1 MLDKEEMKINVGNR
15 LRQVREYFKETQIN
29 FGHRLGLKQGLES
42 KYERGELEVPD
53 IVKMELSKI
62 GISIDWLITG
72 EGKML
77 ITPETIGERLI
88 QIRKDVGLDTVGM
101 SQMIGIEH
109 ELYLK
114 WEKNIEQPS
123 IDQAKKMEK
132 LFSYEWRWIME
143 GKSLNNPSSTGG
155 SNNGKLSDFAKVF
168 PDVYRLYNQWM
179 NLNRRLGDLNQFEEV
194 IKELEDEDKK
204 MLLSYAQA
212 LRYKNN
218 FNK

>member
-1 MLDKEEMKINVGNR
+1 MIEKNVEIGTR
-15 LRQVREYFKETQIN
+15 LRKIREHFNETQEVFSRRI
-29 FGHRLGLKQGLES
+29 GAKRGTLS
-42 KYERGELEVPD
+42 KYEKGDLSLPD
-53 IVKMELSKI
+53 QIKENLFEI
-62 GISIDWLITG
+62 GISLDWLITG
-72 EGKML
+72 GGKML
-77 ITPETIGERLI
+77 TTPETIGERLI

-114 WEKNIEQPS
+114 WEKNIDQPS

-168 PDVYRLYNQWM
+168 PDVYKLYNQWM

-194 IKELEDEDKK
+194 IKELEDDDKK
-204 MLLSYAQA
+204 MLLVYAQA
-212 LRYKNN
+212 LKDKKNGI
-218 FNK
+218 

>member
-1 MLDKEEMKINVGNR
+1 MLNDDKIGDRFK
-15 LRQVREYFKETQIN
+15 LVRIKLNLTQLQFAQLLN
-29 FGHRLGLKQGLES
+29 LKQNQIS
-42 KYERGELEVPD
+42 RYERNEASIPEEIKL
-53 IVKMELSKI
+53 KLYAK
-62 GISIDWLITG
+62 GISLNWLYTG
-72 EGKML
+72 EGKMF
-77 ITPETIGERLI
+77 ITPETIGERLT

-109 ELYLK
+109 ELYLN

-143 GKSLNNPSSTGG
+143 GKSLNNPSSSGG

-204 MLLSYAQA
+204 MLLVYAQA
-212 LRYKNN
+212 LKDKKNGI
-218 FNK
+218 

>member
-1 MLDKEEMKINVGNR
+1 MLNDDNIGDRFK
-15 LRQVREYFKETQIN
+15 QVRIKLDLTQLQ
-29 FGHRLGLKQGLES
+29 FAQLLDLKQNQIS
-42 KYERGELEVPD
+42 RYERNEANIPEEIKL
-53 IVKMELSKI
+53 KLYAK
-62 GISIDWLITG
+62 GISLNWLYTG
-72 EGKML
+72 EGKMF

-88 QIRKDVGLDTVGM
+88 QIRKDIGLDTVGM

-143 GKSLNNPSSTGG
+143 GKALNNPSSTGG

-168 PDVYRLYNQWM
+168 PDVYKLYNQWM

-204 MLLSYAQA
+204 MLLAYAQA
-212 LRYKNN
+212 LKDKKNGI
-218 FNK
+218 